1 MNKIL
6 LSSLL
11 STFTFITLTLSTLM
25 LSTASH
31 AQTNHQ
37 NVKTKTPYSTQNLN
51 YSASGSA
58 EVTIQRPIAEVFN
71 TLTDVNQWPK
81 INHGVTQAIQPQQI
95 KVQEGSV
102 FKESIASPI
111 PGIKDWSNEWRVIKY
126 EKNKKFVIAGI
137 EEFAQVPIHSKI
149 TYEFDQID
157 SKTTEFER
165 TIEVTLDEKFIQ
177 SATKGEVEALYRFIG
192 SQWEMA
198 NHLKRYIETQALQ
211 K

>member
-6 LSSLL
+6 
-11 STFTFITLTLSTLM
+11 ITSMLSTL
-25 LSTASH
+25 LFSTASYSK
-31 AQTNHQ
+31 TDDQ
-37 NVKTKTPYSTQNLN
+37 NLKNNNAYSTENLN

-58 EVTIQRPIAEVFN
+58 EVKIQRPVDEVFRI
-71 TLTDVNQWPK
+71 LTDVNQWPK

-111 PGIKDWSNEWRVIKY
+111 PGIKDWSNEWRVIEY

-137 EEFAQVPIHSKI
+137 EEFAQIPIHSKI

>member
-11 STFTFITLTLSTLM
+11 STFTFSTFTMSTLM
-25 LSTASH
+25 LSTTSY
-31 AQTNHQ
+31 AQTDHQ
-37 NVKTKTPYSTQNLN
+37 NVKAKTPYSTQNLN

-81 INHGVTQAIQPQQI
+81 INQGVTQAIEPKNL
-95 KVQEGSV
+95 KVGKNTI

-111 PGIKDWSNEWRVIKY
+111 PGIENWTNEWHVIEF
-126 EKNKKFVIAGI
+126 EKNKKFVIAGV
-137 EEFAQVPIHSKI
+137 EQFAQVPIHSKI
-149 TYEFDQID
+149 TYEFERID
-157 SKTTEFER
+157 TKTTEFER
-165 TIEVTLDEKFIQ
+165 TIEVTLEEKFIQ
-177 SATKGEVEALYRFIG
+177 GSTKGEVEALYHFLG

-198 NHLKRYIETQALQ
+198 NHLKHYIETQTLQ

>member
-6 LSSLL
+6 LTSLL
-11 STFTFITLTLSTLM
+11 STFTLSTLM
-25 LSTASH
+25 LSTTSY
-31 AQTNHQ
+31 AQINHQ

-111 PGIKDWSNEWRVIKY
+111 PGIENWTNEWHVIEF
-126 EKNKKFVIAGI
+126 EKNKKFVIAGV
-137 EEFAQVPIHSKI
+137 EQFAQVPIHSKI
-149 TYEFDQID
+149 TYEFERID
-157 SKTTEFER
+157 TKTTEFER
-165 TIEVTLDEKFIQ
+165 TIEVILDEKFIQ
-177 SATKGEVEALYRFIG
+177 GSTKGEVEALYRFLG

-198 NHLKRYIETQALQ
+198 NHLKHYIETQTLQ

>member
-6 LSSLL
+6 IASMFTTFTLSSLMFSSL
-11 STFTFITLTLSTLM
+11 SYAKTDTHNLTNKATY
-25 LSTASH
+25 
-31 AQTNHQ
+31 
-37 NVKTKTPYSTQNLN
+37 PTQNLN

-58 EVTIQRPIAEVFN
+58 EVKIQRPVEEVFQI
-71 TLTDVNQWPK
+71 LTDVNQWPK
-81 INHGVTQAIQPQQI
+81 INQGVTQAIEPKNI
-95 KVQEGSV
+95 KVGKNTV

-111 PGIKDWSNEWRVIKY
+111 SGIKNWTNEWRVIEY

-137 EEFAQVPIHSKI
+137 EEFAQIPIHSKI

-177 SATKGEVEALYRFIG
+177 GSTKVEVEALYRFIG

-198 NHLKRYIETQALQ
+198 NHLKHYIEAQALV